1 MGEIILYSWNIK
13 DDPEKLN
20 WALINENW
28 LRKRIIEDRGIRNF
42 VVLKTCNRLEYYFT
56 CQNCTLP
63 PEIDI
68 QPKIFKGALAVEH
81 IFMVAAGL
89 ESISVGESEILA
101 QIKDAYQR
109 SLKESFIE
117 KDLQL
122 VFRMAISAG
131 KLSRTKTG
139 ISRGKTSIANLSV
152 DLVRRDF
159 NVEEMKTLLIGTG
172 RMARKIANYLIVKK
186 PRTLT
191 IMGRNITEGTKLAEE
206 FRCDFLEISKLH
218 EIASE
223 YDLII
228 TATSSVLPILFVRD
242 FPRPGK
248 GHVIL
253 DVSNPPNVEPGVS
266 KLENVRV
273 YPFKEFEEIIRTNT
287 EKKKD
292 KISQSE
298 YIIREQ
304 LDVALKKLK
313 ELEADS
319 MVEEYVRYSRSLTE
333 SEVNRALLA
342 IKNGAPVETV
352 LSNMSGSISKKL
364 LRPYILAV
372 KEASRSDLNEN
383 LSGLKSVLSKIEG
396 DYEDP

>member
-1 MGEIILYSWNIK
+1 MGEIILYSWNMK

-28 LRKRIIEDRGIRNF
+28 LRKLIIEDRGIRNF
-42 VVLKTCNRLEYYFT
+42 IILKTCNRLEYYFT
-56 CQNCTLP
+56 SHDDTLP
-63 PEIDI
+63 AEIQI
-68 QPKIFKGALAVEH
+68 PPKIFIGKLAVEH
-81 IFMVAAGL
+81 LFLVAAGL
-89 ESISVGESEILA
+89 DSISVGESEILA
-101 QIKDAYQR
+101 QIKEAYQR
-109 SLKESFIE
+109 SLKESFIG

-159 NVEEMKTLLIGTG
+159 NLGDMKTLLIGTG
-172 RMARKIANYLIVKK
+172 KMARKIANYLIDSNPK
-186 PRTLT
+186 TLN
-191 IMGRNITEGTKLAEE
+191 IMGRNRTEGIKLAEE
-206 FRCDFLEISKLH
+206 LDCKFLEISKLH
-218 EIASE
+218 EMAAQ

-228 TATSSVLPILFVRD
+228 TATSSTAPVLYARD
-242 FPRPGK
+242 FTIPGK
-248 GHVIL
+248 RHVIL
-253 DVSNPPNVEPGVS
+253 DISNPPNVEQGVS
-266 KLENVRV
+266 ELENLTV
-273 YPFKEFEEIIRTNT
+273 YSFNELEEIIRRNS
-287 EKKKD
+287 EKKMD
-292 KISQSE
+292 KIIQSE
-298 YIIREQ
+298 FIIREQ
-304 LDVALKKLK
+304 IDVALKKLK

-319 MVEEYVRYSRSLTE
+319 MVEEYVRYSRSLTKN
-333 SEVNRALLA
+333 EVNRALLA
-342 IKNGAPVETV
+342 IRNGSPVETV

-396 DYEDP
+396 DSEDP

>member
-1 MGEIILYSWNIK
+1 MGEIILYSWNMK

-28 LRKRIIEDRGIRNF
+28 LRRRIIEDRGIRNF
-42 VVLKTCNRLEYYFT
+42 IILKTCNRLEYYFT
-56 CQNCTLP
+56 SHDDTLP
-63 PEIDI
+63 AEIQI
-68 QPKIFKGALAVEH
+68 PPKIFIGKLAVEH
-81 IFMVAAGL
+81 LFLVAAGL
-89 ESISVGESEILA
+89 DSISVGESEILA
-101 QIKDAYQR
+101 QIKEAYQR

-159 NVEEMKTLLIGTG
+159 NLGDMKTLLIGTG
-172 RMARKIANYLIVKK
+172 KMARKIANYLIDSNPK
-186 PRTLT
+186 TLN
-191 IMGRNITEGTKLAEE
+191 IMGRNRTEGIKLAEE
-206 FRCDFLEISKLH
+206 LDCKFLEISKLH
-218 EIASE
+218 EMADQ

-228 TATSSVLPILFVRD
+228 TATSSTAPVLCARD
-242 FPRPGK
+242 FTIPGK
-248 GHVIL
+248 RHVIL
-253 DVSNPPNVEPGVS
+253 DISNPPNVEQGVS
-266 KLENVRV
+266 ELENLTV
-273 YPFKEFEEIIRTNT
+273 YSFNELEEIIRRNS
-287 EKKKD
+287 EKKMD
-292 KISQSE
+292 KIIQSE
-298 YIIREQ
+298 FIIREQ
-304 LDVALKKLK
+304 IDVALKKLK

-319 MVEEYVRYSRSLTE
+319 MVEEYVRYSRSLTKN
-333 SEVNRALLA
+333 EVNRALLA
-342 IKNGAPVETV
+342 IRNGSPVETV

-396 DYEDP
+396 DSEDP

>member
-1 MGEIILYSWNIK
+1 MGEIILYSWNMK

-28 LRKRIIEDRGIRNF
+28 LRRRIIEDRGIRNF
-42 VVLKTCNRLEYYFT
+42 IILKTCNRLEYYFT
-56 CQNCTLP
+56 SHDDTLP
-63 PEIDI
+63 VEIQI
-68 QPKIFKGALAVEH
+68 PPKIFIGKLAVEH
-81 IFMVAAGL
+81 LFLVAAGL
-89 ESISVGESEILA
+89 DSISVGESEILA
-101 QIKDAYQR
+101 QIKEAYQR
-109 SLKESFIE
+109 SLKESFIG

-159 NVEEMKTLLIGTG
+159 NLGDMKTLLIGTG
-172 RMARKIANYLIVKK
+172 KMARKIANYLIDSNPK
-186 PRTLT
+186 TLN
-191 IMGRNITEGTKLAEE
+191 IMGRNRTEGIKLAEE
-206 FRCDFLEISKLH
+206 LDCKFLEISKLH
-218 EIASE
+218 EMAAQ

-228 TATSSVLPILFVRD
+228 TATSSTAPVLYARD
-242 FPRPGK
+242 FTIPGK
-248 GHVIL
+248 RHVIL
-253 DVSNPPNVEPGVS
+253 DISNPPNVEQGVS
-266 KLENVRV
+266 ELENLTV
-273 YPFKEFEEIIRTNT
+273 YSFNELEEIIRRNS
-287 EKKKD
+287 EKKMD
-292 KISQSE
+292 KIIQSE
-298 YIIREQ
+298 FIIREQ
-304 LDVALKKLK
+304 IDVALKKLK

-319 MVEEYVRYSRSLTE
+319 MVEEYVRYSRSLTKN
-333 SEVNRALLA
+333 EVNRALLA
-342 IKNGAPVETV
+342 IRNGSPVETV

-396 DYEDP
+396 DSEDP

>member
-1 MGEIILYSWNIK
+1 MGEIILYSWNMK

-28 LRKRIIEDRGIRNF
+28 LRKLIIEDRGIRNF
-42 VVLKTCNRLEYYFT
+42 IILKTCNRLEYYFT
-56 CQNCTLP
+56 SHDDTLP
-63 PEIDI
+63 VEIQI
-68 QPKIFKGALAVEH
+68 PPKIFIGKLAVEH
-81 IFMVAAGL
+81 LFLVAAGL
-89 ESISVGESEILA
+89 DSISVGESEILA
-101 QIKDAYQR
+101 QIKEAYQR
-109 SLKESFIE
+109 SLKESFIG

-159 NVEEMKTLLIGTG
+159 NLGDMKTLLIGTG
-172 RMARKIANYLIVKK
+172 KMARKIANYLIDSNPK
-186 PRTLT
+186 TLN
-191 IMGRNITEGTKLAEE
+191 IMGRNRTEGIKLAEE
-206 FRCDFLEISKLH
+206 LDCKFLEISKLH
-218 EIASE
+218 EMAAQ

-228 TATSSVLPILFVRD
+228 TATSSTAPVLYARD
-242 FPRPGK
+242 FTIPGK
-248 GHVIL
+248 RHVIL
-253 DVSNPPNVEPGVS
+253 DISNPPNVEQGVS
-266 KLENVRV
+266 ELENLTV
-273 YPFKEFEEIIRTNT
+273 YSFNELEEIIRRNS
-287 EKKKD
+287 EKKMD
-292 KISQSE
+292 KIIQSE
-298 YIIREQ
+298 FIIREQ
-304 LDVALKKLK
+304 IDVALKKLK

-319 MVEEYVRYSRSLTE
+319 MVEEYVRYSRSLTKN
-333 SEVNRALLA
+333 EVNRALLA
-342 IKNGAPVETV
+342 IRNGSPVETV

-396 DYEDP
+396 DSEDP